1 VALGICT
8 ATSMRRAPHLAHIL
22 KKSTMIRN
30 TNLTPA
36 SDQSLPMSFS
46 YSLKVKSVLPVA
58 MVHLFPLSCTCL
70 AITRAIAAGLL
81 ASTISTSNLVDNP
94 SLSSTGAT
102 VAPIPVLEIIVI
114 YGKLA
119 GSQCYGKLAPKDS
132 SCQVTLK
139 DVYADFGI
147 SPGNDNASSA
157 LTRDE
162 FRTRLNDLEFQW
174 PLKPYGVEK
183 SNDKTATMN
192 KGAETRVFM
201 EELEQRGFYDRRN
214 PTGPLPTSLRP
225 QLNQALQNEGVN
237 SEASDRVFDALVW
250 GGEMNSKLS
259 VVQIE
264 KIFGN
269 GMDYYGF
276 LDLIGKESVVWPY

>member
-1 VALGICT
+1 
-8 ATSMRRAPHLAHIL
+8 
-22 KKSTMIRN
+22 MI
-30 TNLTPA
+30 
-36 SDQSLPMSFS
+36 
-46 YSLKVKSVLPVA
+46 Y
-58 MVHLFPLSCTCL
+58 LFPLSCTCL
-70 AITRAIAAGLL
+70 AITKAIAAGIL
-81 ASTISTSNLVDNP
+81 ASTISASTLMDNP
-94 SLSSTGAT
+94 SLLSTGAT
-102 VAPIPVLEIIVI
+102 VPPIPVLDIIVI

-119 GSQCYGKLAPKDS
+119 GPQCFGKLAPKDS

-139 DVYADFGI
+139 DAYADFGI
-147 SPGNDNASSA
+147 SSSNDNSSSA

-174 PLKPYGVEK
+174 PLKPYGMEK

-201 EELEQRGFYDRRN
+201 EELEQRGLYDRRN

-225 QLNQALQNEGVN
+225 QLNQLLQKEGMN
-237 SEASDRVFDALVW
+237 SEATDRVFDALVW
-250 GGEMNSKLS
+250 GGEMKNKLS
-259 VVQIE
+259 VVQI
-264 KIFGN
+264 KTIFGN